1 MTTPALDSIEWT
13 DREINQ
19 QCRKCIWEVQV
30 GIRGTFEG
38 QQIFKQFQNALL
50 VLYLLFDFVSF

>member
-1 MTTPALDSIEWT
+1 MTTPVLDSIEWT

-19 QCRKCIWEVQV
+19 QCKKCIWKVQV
-30 GIRGTFEG
+30 GIGGTFEG
-38 QQIFKQFQNALL
+38 QQIFKQFQNVLL